1 MGRDVSGNVEERTIG
16 VVGSFAR
23 SRDGSGGEVVF
34 DRRTLSYRS
43 GQDRRLPL
51 GVLDYQNE

>member
-1 MGRDVSGNVEERTIG
+1 MSGNVEERTIG

-51 GVLDYQNE
+51 WVLDYQNE